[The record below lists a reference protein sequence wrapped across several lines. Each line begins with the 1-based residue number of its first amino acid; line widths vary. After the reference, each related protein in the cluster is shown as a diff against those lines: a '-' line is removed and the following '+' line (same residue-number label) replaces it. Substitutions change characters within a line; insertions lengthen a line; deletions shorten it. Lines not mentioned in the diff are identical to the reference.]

1 MNQLDG
7 KRAEKIRKYLDQYF
21 IENRRSPSV
30 REVAAATDISK
41 TSVQRCL
48 TAMREHRE
56 IDYNG
61 RRSIGT
67 NLSKN
72 MHRIIPATVCGNSS
86 LEQDIIPLPTDIFG
100 DESLFLFTVQDDSM
114 SDIGAEKGDLIV
126 AKKQDNGENNGCSVV
141 LANEKIQVVAT
152 HIIRKIKN

>member
-1 MNQLDG
+1 MNQIDAD
-7 KRAEKIRKYLDQYF
+7 RAEKIRKFLDQYF

-30 REVAAATDISK
+30 REVAAATEISK

-48 TAMREHRE
+48 TFMKEHGE

-72 MHRIIPATVCGNSS
+72 MRRITPATVCGNPSS
-86 LEQDIIPLPTDIFG
+86 GQDIIPLPTDIFG
-100 DESLFLFTVQDDSM
+100 DENLFLFTVQDDSM
-114 SDIGAEKGDLIV
+114 SDIGAEKGDLVV
-126 AKKQDNGENNGCSVV
+126 AKKQDNGENNGYSIV